1 MARKP
6 GRRSATDL
14 SPLELEV
21 MNIIWEMGECSSA
34 QVIAEYNERHRP
46 LANTTIRTVLSN
58 IRKKGYVEVVPSVEP
73 RIRFR
78 PKVTKRAVAR
88 RSIKQL
94 LTNLFGDSPREAIAF
109 LLEEEDIDENEMKAI
124 REMLDAHSQEGEK

>member
-1 MARKP
+1 MAKKA
-6 GRRSATDL
+6 GRRPATDL

-21 MNIIWEMGECSSA
+21 MNIIWDLGECSSA
-34 QVIAEYNERHRP
+34 EVIAEYTERHRP
-46 LANTTIRTVLSN
+46 LANTTIRTVLTN
-58 IRKKGYVEVVPSVEP
+58 IRKKGYIEVVPSVEP

-78 PKVTKRAVAR
+78 PKVTKRVVAR

-109 LLEEEDIDENEMKAI
+109 LLEEEELDEKEMRAI
-124 REMLDAHSQEGEK
+124 REMLDAHSRGGKE